1 MRKSLLLVE
10 KTLRKRLK
18 MLKNPQEKKSQ
29 KKLRAHLSQILKLHQ
44 SQPLPEKQPLHHH
57 LLNQPQEKQLPHLHH
72 LNRLQEKQL
81 PHLHHQNLQAK
92 LLLPLLLHQRRNDMA
107 VNEYLL

>member
-72 LNRLQEKQL
+72 
-81 PHLHHQNLQAK
+81 QNLQAK